1 MRVWLRWRWTS
12 TELVEVGYAS
22 QNPAN
27 LLCLVSGGSTDVST
41 GNFHLNRPA
50 AHERWKMLVPNTSD
64 QDEQCNLNGFKQR
77 VWILLRWHFGIQ
89 TGRWSSHPDA
99 NPVIGEHHVE
109 LLHLDT
115 GRLSIHALERQKD
128 GPISAVS
135 EFFQT
140 LKHSVDWKISGV
152 AWFISRGSFCS
163 DDIVRSVFSGGQY
176 HCFPPVICFQFPWES
191 QHQCEWAECGWNEA
205 KIMKVQSNTPGL
217 R

>member
-50 AHERWKMLVPNTSD
+50 AHERWKMLVPHTSD

-77 VWILLRWHFGIQ
+77 VWILLRWHFCIE

-152 AWFISRGSFCS
+152 AWFISRFFILLWRHCEKCVFRRTISLLSTGNLF
-163 DDIVRSVFSGGQY
+163 SV
-176 HCFPPVICFQFPWES
+176 PWES